1 MPRGTAAWGLERLL
15 PSLASAGAPILPR
28 PSQCYARHPPAGSL
42 SKRACSRGHKAAFAS
57 LALLPLLPPEEEEAE
72 KGSSHRQGKPPS
84 DATAAVT
91 SAAAAPAS
99 PSRALLWEG
108 RVLTLGSS
116 DGCALVAGRGGLTSR
131 CNAALQLHGGTVW
144 LSDSSRHG
152 SLLLELP
159 EGSAA
164 LAAEGIRAA
173 QLDALP
179 WAGATMLGDT
189 SVQLPAGLGR
199 RALVVT
205 GLRSESWLAAAKEGR
220 LSREMRQGAALLLYE
235 QFGPLP

>member
-1 MPRGTAAWGLERLL
+1 MLRTAPFSWVSVQKSML
-15 PSLASAGAPILPR
+15 
-28 PSQCYARHPPAGSL
+28 
-42 SKRACSRGHKAAFAS
+42 SRGHKAAFAS
-57 LALLPLLPPEEEEAE
+57 LALLTLLPPEEEAD
-72 KGSSHRQGKPPS
+72 KSSSRRGKPPS
-84 DATAAVT
+84 NAAAAAPT

-131 CNAALQLHGGTVW
+131 CHAALQLHGGTVW

-152 SLLLELP
+152 TLLLELP

-164 LAAEGIRAA
+164 FAAGGIRAA
-173 QLDALP
+173 HLDALP
-179 WAGATMLGDT
+179 WTGATMLGGT
-189 SVQLPAGLGR
+189 SAQLPAVLGR
-199 RALVVT
+199 RALIVT

-220 LSREMRQGAALLLYE
+220 LSREMSQGAALLLYE

>member
-1 MPRGTAAWGLERLL
+1 MRLG
-15 PSLASAGAPILPR
+15 ASAAKSGFSRRSYPAQALSVLRTAP
-28 PSQCYARHPPAGSL
+28 SSWVSVQTSMQSG
-42 SKRACSRGHKAAFAS
+42 GHKAEFAS
-57 LALLPLLPPEEEEAE
+57 LALLPLLPPEEEEEAE
-72 KGSSHRQGKPPS
+72 KGSSHRRGKPPS
-84 DATAAVT
+84 NATAAAT
-91 SAAAAPAS
+91 NAAAAPAS

-131 CNAALQLHGGTVW
+131 CHAALQLHGGTVW

-152 SLLLELP
+152 SQLLELP

-189 SVQLPAGLGR
+189 SAQLPEGLGR
-199 RALVVT
+199 RALIVT